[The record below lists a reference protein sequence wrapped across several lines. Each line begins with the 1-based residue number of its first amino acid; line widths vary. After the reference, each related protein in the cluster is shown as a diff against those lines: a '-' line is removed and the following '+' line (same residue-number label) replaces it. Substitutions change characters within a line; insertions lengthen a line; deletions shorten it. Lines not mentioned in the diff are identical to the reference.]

1 MSEIEREHGPEVPV
15 ADAEEQKQ
23 PATVDAAAEPDIPA
37 PTTEAD
43 EADVWEQSHEVP
55 LDDDEPD
62 SV

>member
-23 PATVDAAAEPDIPA
+23 PTTDAGAAPEIPA
-37 PTTEAD
+37 PSTEAD

-62 SV
+62 SA